1 MKKTLSYILFWML
14 GGLTASA
21 ASYTFN
27 INKGISFSWQYDD
40 AIGVYTTKGTRI
52 KHWALADGKQIPFSS
67 YGWSLVGN
75 SKYYLYYPYND
86 LYFQSDIPITSLPI
100 TFEGQ
105 VQSENNSLSH
115 LAGYDYMIGE
125 GNTGETSADFNMI
138 HTCSVIR
145 IEFVSP
151 KSAVYTNVALKAA
164 NEMFCQTAEMNLET
178 QSIKPVVKNSC
189 ANLAL
194 DKIAV
199 EEGEKLVAYM
209 VVAPV
214 DLSGWDVKLV
224 VTSDDEKEIEF
235 DVKAGDLRAG
245 KLYLLNTTGIEEKE
259 VSAKHRASSLTEPSV
274 SVVDIPIDT
283 DSEIIVTGIQQTK
296 YDQEQDDD
304 AVYTLSGIRTKQSSA
319 KGIIIKNRKKSLS
332 PRPLP

>member
-1 MKKTLSYILFWML
+1 MKKTLSYILLWLL
-14 GGLTASA
+14 GSFNASA

-40 AIGVYTTKGTRI
+40 VLGVYTTKGTRI
-52 KHWALADGKQIPFSS
+52 KHWALADGKVTPFSS

-75 SKYYLYYPYND
+75 CKYYLYYPFND
-86 LYFQSDIPITSLPI
+86 SYFQSDIPITDLPI

-105 VQSENNSLSH
+105 VQSKNNSLSH
-115 LAGYDYMIGE
+115 LAAYDYMIGE
-125 GNTGETSADFNMI
+125 GNTAETSADFNMI

-151 KSAVYTNVALKAA
+151 KSAVYTNVALKVTDRL
-164 NEMFCQTAEMNLET
+164 FCQTADMNLET
-178 QSIKPVVKNSC
+178 QSINPKVKKSY
-189 ANLAL
+189 ANLML
-194 DKIAV
+194 DNIAV

-224 VTSDDEKEIEF
+224 FSSDDDKEIEF
-235 DVKAGDLRAG
+235 NVQANNLRAG

-259 VSAKHRASSLTEPSV
+259 LSTKHRAGSLAEPSV

-296 YDQEQDDD
+296 YNQERDDD
-304 AVYTLSGIRTKQSSA
+304 AVYTLSGIRTKQPSA
-319 KGIIIKNRKKSLS
+319 KGVIIKNRKKFLS